1 MNKPQATGSARAFI
15 IFIMPFAIRLSVCL
29 ADLCLPWQAKVGLW
43 KHAPIDRQDD
53 AACTSCAQVARWHW
67 QLPDAEVPEGAAVPE
82 LVKLR
87 QARDEKLAAEKK
99 QALEE
104 KQKQRQ
110 EERAK
115 LKERTEAYEKE
126 YADTASELVKLR
138 REAKLNG
145 NFFVEPEAKLLFVVR
160 IAGIIKMSPKPRKVL
175 QLLRLKQLHN
185 GVFLKVNKPILNM
198 LKLVQPYVTYGYP
211 SLKTVRELVY
221 KRGFGKVNKQRLPLA
236 SNDIISDNLGKYGI
250 HGMEDIIHEIYTVGP
265 SFKQASNFLWP
276 FKLSSPKG
284 GFINKR
290 SDLTDAMLQQTLL
303 CTVVGMLA
311 EVTAFAKHG
320 EAEVPEG
327 AAVPELVKLRQARD
341 EKLAAEKKQALE
353 EKQKQRQEERAKL
366 KERTE
371 AYEKEYA
378 DTASEL
384 VKLRREAKLNGNF
397 FVEPEAKLLFV
408 VRIAG
413 IIKMSPKP
421 RKVLQL
427 LRLKQLHN
435 GVFLKVN
442 KPILNMLKL
451 VQPYV
456 TYGYPS
462 LKTVREL
469 VYKRGFGKVNKQRL
483 PLASNDIIS
492 DNLGKYGIHGMEDI
506 IHEIYTV
513 GPSFKQASNFLWPFK
528 LSSPKGGFINKRHGF
543 CEARGGDWGNREEL
557 INDLL
562 KRMN

>member
-1 MNKPQATGSARAFI
+1 MRLKHLGSSTMAERYLI
-15 IFIMPFAIRLSVCL
+15 S
-29 ADLCLPWQAKVGLW
+29 K
-43 KHAPIDRQDD
+43 
-53 AACTSCAQVARWHW
+53 
-67 QLPDAEVPEGAAVPE
+67 AEVPEGAAVPE

-87 QARDEKLAAEKK
+87 QARDDKLAAEKK

-126 YADTASELVKLR
+126 SGR
-138 REAKLNG
+138 REMCGVGWELEWAGLQVAKLNG

-290 SDLTDAMLQQTLL
+290 W
-303 CTVVGMLA
+303 G
-311 EVTAFAKHG
+311 
-320 EAEVPEG
+320 
-327 AAVPELVKLRQARD
+327 
-341 EKLAAEKKQALE
+341 
-353 EKQKQRQEERAKL
+353 
-366 KERTE
+366 
-371 AYEKEYA
+371 
-378 DTASEL
+378 
-384 VKLRREAKLNGNF
+384 
-397 FVEPEAKLLFV
+397 
-408 VRIAG
+408 
-413 IIKMSPKP
+413 
-421 RKVLQL
+421 LQL
-427 LRLKQLHN
+427 PVTMQL
-435 GVFLKVN
+435 
-442 KPILNMLKL
+442 
-451 VQPYV
+451 
-456 TYGYPS
+456 S
-462 LKTVREL
+462 L
-469 VYKRGFGKVNKQRL
+469 FQ
-483 PLASNDIIS
+483 
-492 DNLGKYGIHGMEDI
+492 
-506 IHEIYTV
+506 
-513 GPSFKQASNFLWPFK
+513 GPSPTAYSAP
-528 LSSPKGGFINKRHGF
+528 
-543 CEARGGDWGNREEL
+543 
-557 INDLL
+557 
-562 KRMN
+562 